1 MRNKK
6 GFTLIEVLGVVVII
20 SLVIGMIGSILF
32 FGVDVYKLTS
42 TDFQIQS
49 DVRLAMERTN
59 TMVRYSKALFAVP
72 DTSYLDAE
80 WSYIGLSADET
91 RIINYRWDSASSSH
105 VQETLV
111 GPYEGITFKIG
122 FTKADTLSKDKS
134 LQMYFE
140 SYSQDGTVKRY
151 DIQTGYEA
159 LNALQVVDYGTALV
173 PATALAY
180 RGEQDYVYENNKIIV
195 NIAMVLDTSGS
206 MEWGLN
212 DPDGRITSS
221 NPSRISVLRTQA
233 EMIVEQFASNGNSDV
248 SIYISLVPFAS
259 LAPTP
264 STFYNVKNAAQRE
277 DLIDAIGDLS
287 ANGSTNTGDGLRR
300 GYHQLNT
307 KSTNDL
313 QTIGADTIVKNYT
326 LSLVDGESNTASMYN
341 TSSSS
346 TTWGCTWWLF
356 GRCLR
361 EGNVTTTTWQQYY
374 YADSGTIRN
383 CSFTSTSTS
392 CTPGYVSGTAAAN
405 EYVDLMGEFISDA
418 DRFTNYVVSFATDV
432 SVSEIVF
439 IADAT
444 NTPDEHVFYA
454 TNADQLGLSFTEIQL
469 SITNS
474 LWQFLGPKLAPE
486 LGGS

>member
-1 MRNKK
+1 MKNKK
-6 GFTLIEVLGVVVII
+6 GFTLIEVLGVVAII

-42 TDFQIQS
+42 KDFQIQS
-49 DVRLAMERTN
+49 DVRLAMEKTN

-72 DTSYLDAE
+72 DTTYLDAE
-80 WSYIGLSADET
+80 WSYIGLSEDKT
-91 RIINYRWDSASSSH
+91 RIINYRWDSTTSSH
-105 VQETLV
+105 VSETLV

-122 FTKADTLSKDKS
+122 FTKADVLSKDKS

-140 SYSQDGTVKRY
+140 SYSQDGTIKRY

-159 LNALQVVDYGTALV
+159 LNALQVVDYGTELV

-206 MEWGLN
+206 MAWGLN
-212 DPDGRITSS
+212 NPDGNITKS

-233 EMIVEQFASNGNSDV
+233 EMIVEQFAANTNSDV
-248 SIYISLVPFAS
+248 SIYISLVPFATY
-259 LAPTP
+259 APTP
-264 STFYNVKNAAQRE
+264 SSFYNVKNEAQKD
-277 DLIDAIGDLS
+277 DLVEAIQDLT
-287 ANGSTNTGDGLRR
+287 ADGSTNTGDGLRR
-300 GYHQLNT
+300 GYYQLST
-307 KSTNDL
+307 KLTSDL

-326 LSLVDGESNTASMYN
+326 IILVDGESNNSSMYN
-341 TSSSS
+341 TSSTT
-346 TTWGCTWWLF
+346 TTWGCTLWFF
-356 GRCLR
+356 GYCFR
-361 EGNVTTTTWQQYY
+361 EGNVTTTTWQQNYY
-374 YADSGTIRN
+374 SANGTINN
-383 CSFTSTSTS
+383 CKFTATSNG
-392 CTPGYVSGTAAAN
+392 CTPGYVSGVSEAN
-405 EYVDLMGEFISDA
+405 EYVGLMGGLLSDA
-418 DRFTNYVVSFATDV
+418 DVYTNYVVSFATDV
-432 SVSEIVF
+432 SVQEIVY
-439 IADAT
+439 IADST

-474 LWQFLGPKLAPE
+474 LWQFLGPKLSPE